1 LRRKDVSLE
10 VEVTMPSTYV
20 KEEHITKAIVIIS
33 DYQKENLIT
42 PNRKVLADELNLT
55 EGTVSQVL
63 KILEERGFIVRGG
76 GSYAIR

>member
-1 LRRKDVSLE
+1 
-10 VEVTMPSTYV
+10 MPSTYV
-20 KEEHITKAIVIIS
+20 KEEHLTKAIVIIS